1 MNTKYRILFEVD
13 CLHEYYRGQ
22 VCRDFDIVPSA
33 QTSALM
39 SNSRLLSKVV
49 EGRLVVLVRV
59 QDDGK
64 PATVIPTDAK
74 LAFYLQLNNPEFL
87 TVTNVDNSGL
97 RGRRFY
103 FTNLNQNQSGPA
115 LHPVF
120 NVTTAVDGYDNAK
133 TYFPGDFV
141 DGGPGTTFESVKT
154 GSGNDPS
161 APSPDFWISRGAVQY
176 ASKKDLLPFYSQI
189 ANLTVDTP
197 ASVFV
202 IKTFTLNTSNNLYDK
217 QIREEM
223 VVLSTTETA
232 KTVQADLR
240 SLPPG
245 RYRINVNGQ
254 DFHAYVDEEA
264 VASSAF
270 GVIEIFTHLAAGNAF
285 SLLDASGV
293 VKEIAYTVRFAN
305 RSAYWKY
312 YTPLRKVQDILIAG
326 AHDQPSPFVS
336 GSNDPAVPAQ
346 KDFFVSK
353 KPLLLSEKPAENLF
367 DLMLG
372 ADFSPAPKPDPTL
385 PGMLTQ
391 TFDNVSKTYQD
402 FFCNIHVNY

>member
-1 MNTKYRILFEVD
+1 MNSRYRILFEVD
-13 CLHEYYRGQ
+13 CLHEYYRNA
-22 VCRDFDIVPSA
+22 VCTDFDIAPSA
-33 QTSALM
+33 ETSALM
-39 SNSRLLSKVV
+39 SNAHLLSKVV
-49 EGRLVVLVRV
+49 ENRLVVLVRV

-64 PATVIPTDAK
+64 PATVIPPDAK
-74 LAFYLQLNNPEFL
+74 LVFYLQLNNPEFL
-87 TVTNVDNSGL
+87 TVTNLDNSGL
-97 RGRRFY
+97 KGRRFY
-103 FTNLNQNQSGPA
+103 FTNLNQNKSG
-115 LHPVF
+115 PVF
-120 NVTTAVDGYDNAK
+120 NVTKSIDAYDNAK

-141 DGGPGTTFESVKT
+141 DVGPGTTFESVKT

-176 ASKKDLLPFYSQI
+176 AWSKDLLPFLSQI

-202 IKTFTLNTSNNLYDK
+202 IKTFTLNSSNNLYDR
-217 QIREEM
+217 QIREET
-223 VVLSTTETA
+223 VVLSDTETA

-254 DFHAYVDEEA
+254 DFDAYVDEEA
-264 VASSAF
+264 LANSAF
-270 GVIEIFTHLAAGNAF
+270 GVIEIFTHLPASNAF

-293 VKEIAYTVRFAN
+293 VKEMTYTVRFAN

-312 YTPLRKVQDILIAG
+312 YTPLRKVEDILIAG

-336 GSNDPAVPAQ
+336 GSNDPGAPTQ

-353 KPLLLSEKPAENLF
+353 KPLLLSEKPADNVF
-367 DLMLG
+367 DLKLG
-372 ADFSPAPKPDPTL
+372 TDFSPAPKPDPTL

-391 TFDNVSKTYQD
+391 TFDNVSRTYQD
-402 FFCNIHVNY
+402 FFCNIHLNY